1 MNAAR
6 NIREQRGQTMTEFA
20 LILPILVLLLFGI
33 IQFGVAFNH
42 YLTVT
47 DAARAGAR
55 KVVVSRQTAN
65 PVGATVAAVR
75 GSAPNLD
82 QSKLSVTVTST
93 WAQGTD
99 VTVTATYP
107 YKLSLLGVV
116 VKTGNL
122 TSATTER
129 LE

>member
-1 MNAAR
+1 
-6 NIREQRGQTMTEFA
+6 MTEFA

-47 DAARAGAR
+47 DAARVGAR
-55 KVVVSRQTAN
+55 KAVVSRQTAN

-75 GSAPNLD
+75 ASATNLD

-99 VTVTATYP
+99 VTVRATYP
-107 YKLSLLGVV
+107 YQLSLLGVV